1 MKTLTDSE
9 LAQVIEALGGACEGI
24 SKMVASKGERGD
36 EIHPD
41 APNDDAFEDTVRTFE
56 ACDKAYE
63 LLTGHLYDMTADG
76 EVTGDY
82 LRQNQQNFEL
92 RRIKALTTEAPGD
105 PAAQSPEG
113 NRRRRRR
120 LSRIAL
126 A

>member
-9 LAQVIEALGGACEGI
+9 LAQVIDALGGACEEI

-41 APNDDAFEDTVRTFE
+41 ASDDDAFADTVRAFE

-82 LRQNQQNFEL
+82 LVL

-105 PAAQSPEG
+105 KGLGDRQVDAVLLWAVSSPD
-113 NRRRRRR
+113 
-120 LSRIAL
+120 
-126 A
+126 

>member
-9 LAQVIEALGGACEGI
+9 LAQVIEALGGACEEI

-41 APNDDAFEDTVRTFE
+41 DDAFADTVRAFE

-63 LLTGHLYDMTADG
+63 LLTGHLYDMTPND

-82 LRQNQQNFEL
+82 LVL
-92 RRIKALTTEAPGD
+92 RRIKALTTEAFGD
-105 PAAQSPEG
+105 PAAQSPVG
-113 NRRRRRR
+113 NRRRHR
-120 LSRIAL
+120 A
-126 A
+126 